1 MARRSVLKASDAD
14 REQTAERLRNA
25 TAEGR
30 LLAEELEHRLGAAFS
45 ARTYGELDAVVADLP
60 RGRML
65 VARPHRRTM
74 VRFRS
79 LPALALIIVI
89 PVALTL
95 TAAVVLVIAMLFVAW
110 AIVAGLAW
118 LVLGHRARALRG
130 PWAVA
135 RRAGRWSRTDR
146 RTAGGFTPWL

>member
-14 REQTAERLRNA
+14 REQIAERLRNA

-30 LLAEELEHRLGAAFS
+30 LLAEELEDRLGAAFS
-45 ARTYGELDAVVADLP
+45 ARTYRELDAVVADLP
-60 RGRML
+60 RDRML
-65 VARPHRRTM
+65 VAGPHRRTM

-79 LPALALIIVI
+79 LPTLALMIVI

-110 AIVAGLAW
+110 AIVVGLAW
-118 LVLGHRARALRG
+118 LVLGHRARGLRG